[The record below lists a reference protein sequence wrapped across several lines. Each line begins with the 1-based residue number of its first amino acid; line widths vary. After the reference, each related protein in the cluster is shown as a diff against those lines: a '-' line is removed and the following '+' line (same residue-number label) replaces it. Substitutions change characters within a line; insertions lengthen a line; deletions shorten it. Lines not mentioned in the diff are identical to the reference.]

1 MPLPAV
7 LGVAA
12 SVLPSIIGLIDD
24 DAGDVAD
31 KVAGVVQ
38 TVVGTDDA
46 IAAQAALTADPE
58 IRLKLE
64 RALYE
69 FQIKM
74 AQEETKRIQTVNE
87 TMRAETQAKHWW
99 SSAWRPFWGACSAL
113 AFVAVTVLCCMIAFD
128 AIKSGNL
135 QAMSQVP
142 LIIGAFAGLFSVPG
156 AILGIASWKR
166 GQKQI
171 AEVTAKK

>member
-1 MPLPAV
+1 
-7 LGVAA
+7 
-12 SVLPSIIGLIDD
+12 
-24 DAGDVAD
+24 
-31 KVAGVVQ
+31 
-38 TVVGTDDA
+38 
-46 IAAQAALTADPE
+46 
-58 IRLKLE
+58 
-64 RALYE
+64 
-69 FQIKM
+69 
-74 AQEETKRIQTVNE
+74 
-87 TMRAETQAKHWW
+87 
-99 SSAWRPFWGACSAL
+99 
-113 AFVAVTVLCCMIAFD
+113 MIAFD